1 VNLKGGL
8 RFAGANGSPRGIFDR
23 DWNNFGP
30 RAAAAYH
37 LSGKTVLRGGYGL
50 IYAQTFDDPGAA
62 PGYSQRTPMV
72 TSIRTGVPQNTL
84 TNPFPDGILRPVG
97 NSLGLATFLGNGF
110 NVSDPTRV
118 VPWTHQFSFE
128 VQRELP
134 GQFLVS
140 AAYVGSRIR
149 GLAVSKPINE
159 IPREAF
165 ARGAADLTR
174 NVANPLAGLIP
185 GTALNGATVQQQQ
198 LLRPFIQFTGINQ
211 LHRSEGT
218 SAYNSFQLM
227 VYKRLSNGLNFSV
240 AYTNSKTLDRT
251 NYANAQDTALE
262 KVVAVWD
269 IPQNLQIN
277 GLYELPFGEGKKFG
291 ASAPAAVRRIIGGW
305 EVSAISRLQ
314 AGQPMNFPTN
324 AAATGADPR
333 LSSRNLDRWFNT
345 CTLLPT
351 GATRGCIGNETPVWT
366 IRQPFTFQTWSTRLA
381 SVRKPRIDN
390 LDVSVMKNNPITE
403 RINLLFRVD
412 FLNATN
418 TPQFFNGPITDAN
431 SGNFGRIAGAMDQSN
446 LPRFIQI
453 SMKVNF

>member
-1 VNLKGGL
+1 
-8 RFAGANGSPRGIFDR
+8 
-23 DWNNFGP
+23 
-30 RAAAAYH
+30 
-37 LSGKTVLRGGYGL
+37 
-50 IYAQTFDDPGAA
+50 
-62 PGYSQRTPMV
+62 
-72 TSIRTGVPQNTL
+72 
-84 TNPFPDGILRPVG
+84 
-97 NSLGLATFLGNGF
+97 
-110 NVSDPTRV
+110 
-118 VPWTHQFSFE
+118 
-128 VQRELP
+128 
-134 GQFLVS
+134 
-140 AAYVGSRIR
+140 
-149 GLAVSKPINE
+149 
-159 IPREAF
+159 
-165 ARGAADLTR
+165 LTR